1 MRRLLPD
8 GGLLRRRAAG
18 ETLRSL
24 AADYGVVHTTLGR
37 YFARPEVAKQL
48 KAARRTGRAE
58 RAAERRANAAR
69 QAEERRLEREVR
81 REAQRQAAL
90 ERERS
95 RRSIRALLQAAQR
108 RGARSNARP
117 QSPEPTHERSSV
129 AFCGKRVSR
138 ADSAVAM
145 LDRW

>member
-81 REAQRQAAL
+81 REAQRQAA
-90 ERERS
+90 
-95 RRSIRALLQAAQR
+95 QR